1 MNHIAP
7 ISETPETITLN
18 RSDWEAILDRLEDR
32 SDLDAI
38 RRSEQA
44 NAHAHVYTDA
54 ETQRMVLEDVSALT
68 IWRERAGLTQKA
80 LAAASGVSQSY
91 VNEIEAG
98 KKPGGTA
105 TLAKIAKALGV
116 SIERLLD

>member
-18 RSDWEAILDRLEDR
+18 RADWEAILDRLDDR
-32 SDLDAI
+32 SDLNAI
-38 RRSEQA
+38 RRSEQTNA
-44 NAHAHVYTDA
+44 RAHAYTDA
-54 ETQRMVLEDVSALT
+54 ETQRMVLEDVPALT
-68 IWRERAGLTQKA
+68 IWRERAGLMQKA

-98 KKPGGTA
+98 KKPGSAA
-105 TLAKIAKALGV
+105 TLAKLAATLGV
-116 SIERLLD
+116 SVDRLLD

>member
-7 ISETPETITLN
+7 LSETPETITLN

-38 RRSEQA
+38 RRSEQT
-44 NAHAHVYTDA
+44 NAHAHAYTDA
-54 ETQRMVLEDVSALT
+54 ETQRMVLDDVSAFI

-91 VNEIEAG
+91 VDEIEAG
-98 KKPGGTA
+98 KKRGSTSA
-105 TLAKIAKALGV
+105 LAKIAKTLGV